1 MKPALVRLFVALFSL
16 LASILELGASL
27 VQLGVAL
34 TLRAAA
40 AVRPRPEA
48 AQAPRNLCVVPP
60 SGRPAR
66 EKEERL
72 TAALVGLGW
81 SAPTVRRFV
90 AGLGDRVGREPIE
103 KLIKEGLATLAA

>member
-16 LASILELGASL
+16 LASVLELGAAL
-27 VQLGVAL
+27 VRLAVAL
-34 TLRAAA
+34 VLRAAA

-48 AQAPRNLCVVPP
+48 VQAHRNLRVVPAL
-60 SGRPAR
+60 RPAR

-103 KLIKEGLATLAA
+103 ALIREGLATLAA

>member
-16 LASILELGASL
+16 LASVLELGAAL
-27 VQLGVAL
+27 VRLAVAL
-34 TLRAAA
+34 VLRAAV

-48 AQAPRNLCVVPP
+48 AQAHRNLRVVPAL
-60 SGRPAR
+60 RPAR

-103 KLIKEGLATLAA
+103 ALIREGLATLAA